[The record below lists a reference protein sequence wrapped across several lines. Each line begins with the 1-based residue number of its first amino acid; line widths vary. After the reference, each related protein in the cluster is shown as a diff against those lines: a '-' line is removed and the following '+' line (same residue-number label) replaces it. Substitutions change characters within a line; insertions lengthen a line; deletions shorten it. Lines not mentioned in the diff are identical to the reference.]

1 MSSLAHKTVVPIR
14 PDLQVVEQRVADT
27 DDGFMRVANEL
38 TDCILKAD
46 LTVRQLKIMLAIMR
60 KTYGFNKSLDRITNT
75 QIAAMTGI
83 HHTHVCSAKR
93 QLIERG
99 LLLSSGSKIGINKC
113 VSEWDEKQVSQLSE
127 PLADAAKETLAN
139 LANTHYPTQLNT
151 KDNIQKTKD
160 NINKPPISPEQKSAK
175 KADKQ
180 KVKSFDPMDV
190 ALPECIPEQLW
201 SSWVSYRR
209 DIKQAI
215 KSQQTV
221 TQAINLLS
229 RCHAKGHNPVDVIN
243 NSIANGWTGLFEP
256 KQATKQHSNP
266 SPARAAKENFNTK
279 DYGETQIPNWME
291 G

>member
-99 LLLSSGSKIGINKC
+99 LLLSNGTKIGINKC
-113 VSEWDEKQVSQLSE
+113 VSGWDAKQVSQVSE

-160 NINKPPISPEQKSAK
+160 NINKPPVVPRKSES
-175 KADKQ
+175 KA
-180 KVKSFDPMDV
+180 FDPLT
-190 ALPECIPEQLW
+190 AELPEWLPKPVW
-201 SSWVSYRR
+201 HSWVCYRK
-209 DIKQAI
+209 DIKKPI

-221 TQAINLLS
+221 TQAVNLLERS
-229 RCHAKGHNPVDVIN
+229 LAKGYPPDELIN
-243 NSIANGWTGLFEP
+243 QSIANGWQGLFEP
-256 KQATKQHSNP
+256 KQDKQRGAVKKSQG
-266 SPARAAKENFNTK
+266 RASAENFNTK